1 MPTGQPR
8 PWRLVV
14 ANRAKR
20 DLRNLDPP
28 VRDRVLDAID
38 ALRGPD
44 PKGDLRPL
52 VGREGEARLRVGDWR
67 VILRRD
73 DAERILYISRVLPR
87 GRAYD
92 R

>member
-1 MPTGQPR
+1 VPEPGSG
-8 PWRLVV
+8 WRLSI
-14 ANRAKR
+14 ANRAER

-28 VRDRVLDAID
+28 VRRRLLE
-38 ALRGPD
+38 ALEA
-44 PKGDLRPL
+44 L
-52 VGREGEARLRVGDWR
+52 VGDDPRGELRALSGRADEARLRVGDWR

-73 DAERILYISRVLPR
+73 SVERVIYVRRVLPR